1 MISRFRAFVR
11 DRQRGGVNLVKGEM
25 PVYIRLADS
34 TIKRFPDLSDKWD
47 HEYGVVLKGME
58 DLWKLTNNNKYFG
71 YIKNS
76 ISPNIS
82 EDGEIKGYVLDTY
95 EVDNINIGRVL
106 FSLYHETGEE
116 RYKKAA
122 YKLRSQF
129 DTHPRTSFGNF
140 LHKKA
145 FKDIIFIDSV
155 YMGLTFYAQFG
166 KEFGDEEALDDAA
179 NQIINAANFNQ
190 NKETGLLVQGYNE
203 TKTEFWADPETGLSS
218 SYWGRGL
225 GWYSVGL
232 LEVIEYLPELHPK
245 RARLIEI
252 FQSLMKGVVD
262 VQDETGVWWQVLDKG
277 HLEGNYLEASAS
289 SMFTYSLAKGV
300 RLGFLDESYKDKAL
314 KAYDGLVEQFIEE
327 DPDGEVH
334 LVGTCKSGGL
344 GVKDYRD
351 GSFES
356 YVCEETGVDDHK
368 GVGAFLMAAV
378 QVELL
383 KGS

>member
-1 MISRFRAFVR
+1 M
-11 DRQRGGVNLVKGEM
+11 
-25 PVYIRLADS
+25 
-34 TIKRFPDLSDKWD
+34 
-47 HEYGVVLKGME
+47 
-58 DLWKLTNNNKYFG
+58 
-71 YIKNS
+71 
-76 ISPNIS
+76 
-82 EDGEIKGYVLDTY
+82 
-95 EVDNINIGRVL
+95 DNINTGRVL
-106 FSLYHETGEE
+106 FSYTMKLEK

-129 DTHPRTSFGNF
+129 DTHQEHPLGTSY
-140 LHKKA
+140 KKA

-155 YMGLTFYAQFG
+155 YGPDFYAQFG

-277 HLEGNYLEASAS
+277 HLEGNYLEVSAS
-289 SMFTYSLAKGV
+289 SMFTYSLAKV
-300 RLGFLDESYKDKAL
+300 
-314 KAYDGLVEQFIEE
+314 
-327 DPDGEVH
+327 
-334 LVGTCKSGGL
+334 
-344 GVKDYRD
+344 
-351 GSFES
+351 
-356 YVCEETGVDDHK
+356 
-368 GVGAFLMAAV
+368 
-378 QVELL
+378 
-383 KGS
+383 